1 MVGCSERKRK
11 HQESSEMRLQLFF
24 LNFFLCPDLKSIS
37 KNVTMCV
44 WLVKF
49 VALCS
54 VWMGGIKV
62 VDSMHGFNEILKF
75 EELERECRNLLSIRI
90 NELLILL
97 SVKAVGS
104 HGEYL
109 FLDDCFPITLS
120 FEMPKK
126 S

>member
-1 MVGCSERKRK
+1 
-11 HQESSEMRLQLFF
+11 
-24 LNFFLCPDLKSIS
+24 
-37 KNVTMCV
+37 
-44 WLVKF
+44 
-49 VALCS
+49 
-54 VWMGGIKV
+54 MGGIKV

-75 EELERECRNLLSIRI
+75 EELKRECRNVLSIRI